1 LKEEMSSLD
10 IAAITVEFERLLR
23 GLRIVNVYQI
33 NPKTLLLKLR
43 RVEGSSAQ
51 LLIEAGK
58 RVHLTSYVFE
68 KPPKPPD
75 FCMALRKY
83 LNNGVVEK
91 AQQYE
96 FERIVETTVKNRGE
110 AYRLIVELFGEGNI
124 ILVDAE
130 NRILHALAYRRMRDR
145 NILKGDVFVYPPSRG
160 ENPRNVTRE
169 NFDEIRSL
177 GQIDVARGL
186 TRFLSIGGFYTEE
199 ILLRAGI
206 DKKIH
211 CASLSDSDLDAFFNS
226 LQELVSEITA
236 GNVKPCIFIDESGNW
251 IDVAPLL
258 LNKYAHL
265 KTIRVRTFNEAL
277 DEYYSK
283 VSIGKKASEVEEDVG
298 REVARLERILHE
310 QEENLRDLKAKA
322 EVCQKLGNVVYNHL
336 NDLEVLSQRIMDEK
350 RSGKR
355 WAEIIETL
363 QREKNEL
370 RFPAVYFQAV
380 KPETVSLQ
388 VSAEGQTFDLDL
400 KKSVQKN
407 AAEYYTRAKKARMKI
422 EGLNNAIKETREK
435 IERARL
441 RMVEKIEK
449 ASKPQPK
456 EKRRDWYEKFHWFCS
471 SDGFLVIGGRDAL
484 TNEVLIKKYM
494 EPQDVVFHADI
505 AGAPFVIVKTK
516 EGALTEQTIKE
527 AASFAASYSRAW
539 KASFRAMDVYW
550 VKPEQLSKSPPSGQ
564 YLPAG
569 SFMIYGTKNFVKN
582 VPLEVSIG
590 VKKEK
595 ELLRIV
601 GGPAEAIAKQTSL
614 YVRLIP
620 GNEPSGK
627 LAKKI
632 KSRLAQ
638 LASVDER
645 KEIFNI
651 SLEEIQRFIPSG
663 QGALA

>member
-1 LKEEMSSLD
+1 MSSVD
-10 IAAITVEFERLLR
+10 IAAVTVEFERILR

-58 RVHLTSYVFE
+58 RVHLTSYAFE
-68 KPPKPPD
+68 KPQKPPD

-91 AQQYE
+91 AEQYE
-96 FERIVETTVKNRGE
+96 FERIVETAVKNRGE
-110 AYRLIVELFGEGNI
+110 VYRLIVELFGEGNI
-124 ILVDAE
+124 ILVNPE

-145 NILKGDVFVYPPSRG
+145 NILKGDVFVYPPPRG
-160 ENPRNVTRE
+160 ENPRNLTRDD
-169 NFDEIRSL
+169 FDEIRSL
-177 GQIDVARGL
+177 GPIDVARGL
-186 TRFLSIGGFYTEE
+186 TRFLSIGGFYAEE
-199 ILLRAGI
+199 ILLRADI
-206 DKKIH
+206 DKNIH
-211 CASLSDSDLDAFFNS
+211 CASLNDSDLDAVFDS
-226 LQELVSEITA
+226 LRELLSETTA
-236 GNVKPCIFIDESGNW
+236 GDVKPCIFIDESGNW
-251 IDVAPLL
+251 IDAAPLPL
-258 LNKYAHL
+258 KKYAHL
-265 KTIRVRTFNEAL
+265 KTMTVKTFNDAL

-283 VSIGKKASEVEEDVG
+283 VSVGKRASEVEEDVG

-322 EVCQKLGNVVYNHL
+322 EVYQEVGNLVYNHL
-336 NDLEVLSQRIMDEK
+336 NDFEALSHRVMDEK
-350 RSGKR
+350 RGGKR
-355 WAEIIETL
+355 WAEIVETL
-363 QREKNEL
+363 QKERNEL
-370 RFPAVYFQAV
+370 RVPAVYFQGV

-400 KKSVQKN
+400 KKTVQKN
-407 AAEYYTRAKKARMKI
+407 AAEYYSRAKKARMKI
-422 EGLNNAIKETREK
+422 EGLQTARKETQEK

-441 RMVEKIEK
+441 LMVEKTEK
-449 ASKPQPK
+449 VSEPQPK
-456 EKRRDWYEKFHWFCS
+456 EQRREWYEKFHWFCS
-471 SDGFLVIGGRDAL
+471 SDGFLVIGGRDAP

-505 AGAPFVIVKTK
+505 AGAPFVIVKTR
-516 EGALTEQTIKE
+516 EGALTEQTTRE

-539 KASFRAMDVYW
+539 RAGFRAMDVYW
-550 VKPEQLSKSPPSGQ
+550 VKPEQVSKSPPSGQ
-564 YLPAG
+564 YLPTG

-601 GGPAEAIAKQTSL
+601 GGPPEAIAKQTSL

-620 GNEPSGK
+620 GNEPSGR

-632 KSRLAQ
+632 KGRLAQ

-645 KEIFNI
+645 KGILDI
-651 SLEEIQRFIPSG
+651 SLEEFQRFTPSG